1 MSARPSA
8 EPADLRVA
16 LDIRHPL
23 AYLALRPAIEFGR
36 EMAIEVDWLPLEGQ
50 PLRAPSPPAADDD
63 RSVRHRRY
71 RAQAIAREISIYA
84 RARGLTLRE
93 PYRSASPHAAHLAWL
108 WVRAHAPDSLP
119 ALLEELFRRYWALDL
134 DAGDRAAVTGVLRAL
149 GLPSSDFEGWAA
161 DEGAH
166 ELERVARVLQE
177 AGVHQAPAYIVEGEV
192 FHGRQHLPM
201 IRWLLEGRTGP
212 RPI

>member
-84 RARGLTLRE
+84 RARG
-93 PYRSASPHAAHLAWL
+93 
-108 WVRAHAPDSLP
+108 AHAPDSLP